1 MTTVTV
7 VQNNFNGGE
16 FSPSLYAAFDLSKYS
31 NAVKIAKNAII
42 SKTREIMNR
51 QGLEF
56 VAEVYK
62 TSGNIRLLPF
72 KYNSE
77 QSYIVESGDKY
88 FRFIKDGGLVSWTPA
103 DIVEYEAI
111 GWTESKDDAVTLD
124 RKNCYGHDEF
134 GGIER
139 ITPPQYCPKTICY
152 YEGIY
157 YQDKNHSKQIIFPE
171 NVFLSESFSTE
182 ERPYTDGEKYY
193 KRKLRVIIDKNDTP
207 FILETPYESESL
219 SLLKYSQVGD
229 VITICS
235 KSFDIAPM
243 ELVRMSAT
251 EWYLQPIS
259 IKSGV
264 ASPKDLTGTWTGG
277 TENQRTYT
285 YKVTAVDADGE
296 ESVPSNACSVVGEYE
311 ASWGVNEKIT
321 LNWTAVTGAKEYNIY
336 KNVNGIFGFLGRSE
350 TNSFIDDKIEPDISS
365 TPPIQKDLYKESGY
379 PSVVANYQQRCVM
392 ANFQNYPQRFVAS
405 QVGNPHN
412 FNVSRPVNASDAI
425 TIDLAEREINEI
437 RHLVAIDDLIAFTSG
452 AEWAIKGS
460 DGSFSA
466 NPTPICTPQS
476 YHGSS
481 DIMPIVSGNMI
492 LFVTDTRDCVRD
504 LGYSI
509 TSDGYDGEELV
520 AFASHLFEN
529 DKIKEWAFRK
539 YENTIWCVMESGAL
553 ISLLYDKRQEICGWT
568 RHETKGKFLSVAAA
582 RENGIDVLY
591 FVVERVINGVT
602 KRFIERM
609 CERRF
614 NSTSDCYFL
623 DCGLRK
629 EFDEK
634 VEIVSGLG
642 HLEGEAV
649 TVLADG
655 GVVENLVV
663 EEGSIELPYPAK
675 KISVGLPYT
684 FRVETLPI
692 ETTETVGKYKKIT
705 KTDIKIRNSREDF
718 YLQQGSERKLQPR
731 SYESINDADF
741 LKTGTVSA
749 NLFSVG
755 QKETEFI
762 IEQPQPLPI
771 CISAIAQTVT
781 VNTDV

>member
-7 VQNNFNGGE
+7 TQKNFNSGE
-16 FSPSLYAAFDLSKYS
+16 ITPALWSAYDLDKYQNGMKVAQ
-31 NAVKIAKNAII
+31 NAVIT
-42 SKTREIMNR
+42 KTREVMNR
-51 QGLEF
+51 QGLEY

-77 QSYIVESGDKY
+77 QSYIVEAGDKY
-88 FRFIKDGGLVSWTPA
+88 FRFIKDGGLVLRTPA
-103 DIVEYEAI
+103 DIVEYEAN
-111 GWTESKDDAVTLD
+111 GWTENKNDAVTLD
-124 RKNCYGHDEF
+124 RKNCYGFNEF
-134 GGIER
+134 GNAET
-139 ITPPQYCPKTICY
+139 ITPPQYCPKTIYY

-157 YQDKNHSKQIIFPE
+157 YQDENHSQQIIFPE
-171 NVFLSESFSTE
+171 NVILSESFSTK

-193 KRKLRVIIDKNDTP
+193 KRELRVIIHKSGTP

-243 ELVRMSAT
+243 ELARMSAT
-251 EWYLQPIS
+251 EWWLETIS

-264 ASPKDLTGTWTGG
+264 SSPKDLTGAWTGG

-285 YKVTAVDADGE
+285 YKVTAIDADGE

-321 LNWTAVTGAKEYNIY
+321 LNWTAVTGAEEYNIY

-365 TPPIQKDLYKESGY
+365 TPPIQKDLYNESGY

-425 TIDLAEREINEI
+425 TVDLAEKEINEI
-437 RHLVAIDDLIAFTSG
+437 RHLVAVDDLIALTSG
-452 AEWAIKGS
+452 AEWVIKGS

-466 NPTPICTPQS
+466 NPTPVCTPQS

-481 DIMPIVSGNMI
+481 DIQPIVSGNFI
-492 LFVTDTRDCVRD
+492 LFVTDTCDCVRD

-509 TSDGYDGEELV
+509 TSDGYDGDELSV
-520 AFASHLFEN
+520 FATHLFED
-529 DKIKEWAFRK
+529 DKIKEWAYQK
-539 YENTIWCVMESGAL
+539 SENMVWCVLESGGL
-553 ISLLYDKRQEICGWT
+553 VSMLYDKKQGICGWT
-568 RHETKGKFLSVAAA
+568 RHQTNGKFLSVASA
-582 RENGIDVLY
+582 RENGYDVLY
-591 FVVERVINGVT
+591 FAVERLINGT
-602 KRFIERM
+602 PKKFIERM
-609 CERRF
+609 GKRQF
-614 NSTSDCYFL
+614 SQTSDCFFV
-623 DCGLRK
+623 DCGVRK
-629 EFDEK
+629 LFNEA
-634 VEIVSGLG
+634 VTTITGLN
-642 HLEGEAV
+642 HLEGEKVVA
-649 TVLADG
+649 LADG
-655 GVVENLVV
+655 GVVENLIVKDGKITLPSPATNVV
-663 EEGSIELPYPAK
+663 
-675 KISVGLPYT
+675 VGLPYT
-684 FRVETLPI
+684 FRLETLPI
-692 ETTETVGKYKKIT
+692 ETDGTVGKLKKIT
-705 KTDIKIRNSREDF
+705 KTDIRIRKSREDF
-718 YLQQGSERKLQPR
+718 SVQNGNEKKLQPR
-731 SYESINDADF
+731 SYESINNADF
-741 LKTGTVSA
+741 LKSGTVSA

-755 QKETEFI
+755 KTETEFV
-762 IEQPQPLPI
+762 IEQSLPLPI
-771 CISAIAQTVT
+771 CISSITQTVT
-781 VNTDV
+781 VETDD

>member
-77 QSYIVESGDKY
+77 QSYIVEAGDKY
-88 FRFIKDGGLVSWTPA
+88 FRFIKDGGLVSEMLYEEVGYTAECWT
-103 DIVEYEAI
+103 
-111 GWTESKDDAVTLD
+111 GRSKPVKL
-124 RKNCYGHDEF
+124 NISGSE
-134 GGIER
+134 
-139 ITPPQYCPKTICY
+139 ITPLPQYCPSAIYYYNGGY
-152 YEGIY
+152 YEDEAHTQKIVY
-157 YQDKNHSKQIIFPE
+157 PQ
-171 NVFLSESFSTE
+171 NVTLSESFL
-182 ERPYTDGEKYY
+182 
-193 KRKLRVIIDKNDTP
+193 KRTRLLNAGFSYEYLRTLRVIVYKENRQVV
-207 FILETPYESESL
+207 LNTPYDSECL
-219 SLLKYSQVGD
+219 SKLKYSQVGD

-235 KSFDIAPM
+235 KSFDVAPR
-243 ELVRMSAT
+243 ELIRESAT
-251 EWYLQPIS
+251 TWKLASIV

-264 ASPKDLTGTWTGG
+264 DSPKDLTGAWAGG
-277 TENQRTYT
+277 TENQRTYS

-296 ESVPSNACSVVGEYE
+296 ESVPSNVCSVVGEYE

-629 EFDEK
+629 EFDEE